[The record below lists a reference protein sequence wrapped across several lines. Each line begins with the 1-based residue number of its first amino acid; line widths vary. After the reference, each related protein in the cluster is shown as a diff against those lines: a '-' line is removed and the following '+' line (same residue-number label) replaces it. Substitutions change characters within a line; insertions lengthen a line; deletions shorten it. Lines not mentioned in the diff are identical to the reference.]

1 MFDADSVPQ
10 DPPAADDDPA
20 VLRAENRLRA
30 LEEMREICLEVARVI
45 KEEVVAASEPA
56 AEDRRKVRD
65 LADGLGAISRAFRLT
80 VALETKTDEYLR
92 DLKAG
97 VVRERA
103 EEKVRGAERAR
114 VRAAEDREARIER
127 VRDLVLCVAETEVP
141 DLDAFDKVFE
151 ALDHELELD
160 EVGFGYATR
169 PLRESVERLCA
180 DLGLDPDW
188 NRWTDE
194 GWNLDD
200 VPVRPGFDAFRLSG
214 SRPRTSPPFQPLHNG
229 HDLE

>member
-1 MFDADSVPQ
+1 MFDADSVPH

-20 VLRAENRLRA
+20 VLRAERRLRV
-30 LEEMREICLEVARVI
+30 LEELTEICMEVARALGRDAA
-45 KEEVVAASEPA
+45 AASEPA

-65 LADGLGAISRAFRLT
+65 PAAALNTISRAVRLT

-103 EEKVRGAERAR
+103 EEKVRAGERAR
-114 VRAAEDREARIER
+114 VRTAEDREARIER

>member
-1 MFDADSVPQ
+1 MFDADAVPQ
-10 DPPAADDDPA
+10 DLPAADDDPA
-20 VLRAENRLRA
+20 VLRAEDRLRA

-45 KEEVVAASEPA
+45 KQEIVAANEPK
-56 AEDRRKVRD
+56 AEDKRKVRD

-103 EEKVRGAERAR
+103 EEKVRAGERAR
-114 VRAAEDREARIER
+114 VRAVEDQEARVER
-127 VRDLVLCVAETEVP
+127 VRDLVLCHAETEVP
-141 DLDAFDKVFE
+141 DLDAFENVFE
-151 ALDHELELD
+151 ALDRELELD
-160 EVGFGYATR
+160 EVGFGYADR
-169 PLRESVERLCA
+169 PLREWVERLCR
-180 DLGLDPDW
+180 DVGLHPDW
-188 NRWTDE
+188 SRWTDE

-200 VPVRPGFDAFRLSG
+200 VPVRPGFDTFRLSG
-214 SRPRTSPPFQPLHNG
+214 SRPQTSPPFQPLQNG